1 MDVNYFCLVF
11 FMTVPSH
18 RAWISNVIWRVWRP
32 KNPQTTQ
39 WWVSE
44 EFEDTKESTNRQ
56 HNAEYQ
62 KSLKIQKNPQ
72 TDNTMLSIRRVWR
85 YKRIHKQT
93 TQCWVSEEFEDTKES
108 TNRQHNDEYQKSL
121 KIQKNPQTDNT
132 MLSIRRIWRYK
143 RIHKQTTQCWVSEE
157 FEDTKESTNRQHN
170 AEYQK
175 SLKIPKN
182 PQTDNTML
190 SIRRVWRYKRIHK
203 QTTHWPKEKGQKNK
217 QRSKN
222 RGWTQMLQNGTKNR
236 GWTQMFQNGTKNRGW
251 TQMLQNDTNNPGVN
265 SDAPEWH

>member
-1 MDVNYFCLVF
+1 VDVNYFCLVF

-39 WWVSE
+39 CWVSE

-62 KSLKIQKNPQ
+62 KSLKIQ
-72 TDNTMLSIRRVWR
+72 
-85 YKRIHKQT
+85 
-93 TQCWVSEEFEDTKES
+93 
-108 TNRQHNDEYQKSL
+108 
-121 KIQKNPQTDNT
+121 
-132 MLSIRRIWRYK
+132 
-143 RIHKQTTQCWVSEE
+143 
-157 FEDTKESTNRQHN
+157 
-170 AEYQK
+170 
-175 SLKIPKN
+175 KN

-236 GWTQMFQNGTKNRGW
+236 GWTQMLQNGTKNRGW